1 MPVFHRRFHTAA
13 PVSDF
18 VSPRFPP
25 LHHSRHDDTLLLSS
39 CASLHRRRPLQP
51 GFLNTYHLRQP
62 PRKMKDLRAGAS
74 RGPYVGCTP
83 GGGGGGGI
91 CSCQHVSESRSNQG
105 GDRRT
110 PRLRTRFNSGC
121 GSTEASSGRRR
132 LGESAEIR
140 VQMFVSALTLAAY
153 RQQIVSRQH

>member
-18 VSPRFPP
+18 VSLRFPP

-83 GGGGGGGI
+83 GGGGGGGG
-91 CSCQHVSESRSNQG
+91 SAAVSTFRSPGQIREETDG
-105 GDRRT
+105 
-110 PRLRTRFNSGC
+110 RLG
-121 GSTEASSGRRR
+121 SGR
-132 LGESAEIR
+132 
-140 VQMFVSALTLAAY
+140 ALTLAVDQRKPHRGGGGSA
-153 RQQIVSRQH
+153 RAQKSACRCLLAL

>member
-1 MPVFHRRFHTAA
+1 MTWLIFSCQLYDEMPLFHRRFHTAA

-51 GFLNTYHLRQP
+51 GSLNTYHLRQP

-74 RGPYVGCTP
+74 RGPYVGCSP
-83 GGGGGGGI
+83 GGGGVGGG
-91 CSCQHVSESRSNQG
+91 SAAVSTFRSPGQIREETDG
-105 GDRRT
+105 
-110 PRLRTRFNSGC
+110 RLG
-121 GSTEASSGRRR
+121 SGR
-132 LGESAEIR
+132 
-140 VQMFVSALTLAAY
+140 ALTLAVDQRKPHRGGGGSA
-153 RQQIVSRQH
+153 RAQKSACRCLLAL